1 MKSPYQTILIMPRIL
16 ITGNGFDLHH
26 NLPTWYEDFMKIIK
40 FVSDNKETDF
50 DSLYQ
55 NAKNYEGIKSAFTN
69 TISISPQKF
78 DEIREITGK
87 NLLYQYFENEYN
99 IDTWIDFE
107 SKLEYLLNCVY
118 NSVKLLRR
126 NIFSTGTLQHNARI
140 SIKEKLDGKVEYASI
155 LKVLNVA
162 ETDFQSLFIKS
173 NFLIIKDNF
182 NVNIDEQKILD
193 LIFSQLMEF
202 KKLFHIYLET
212 FVTPLLDQR
221 NDSMKHVEFYKF
233 FSYHFTFNYT
243 ATASKI
249 YGEKTKLFYLHGK
262 SEEKNENIVFGINEL
277 FNKEENADDYLRFTK
292 YYQKYAYRTDYHFLN
307 DIVYSKSSDFQFF
320 FWGHSLDKSDG
331 YYVNEIFDYLKGGK
345 NLKNLIVVIYHNEES
360 YKRLLRNL
368 FFIRGRA
375 DIENRMQERSLI
387 FCELNSPEFNRLLEV
402 RLTSPM
408 KDPSVY

>member
-1 MKSPYQTILIMPRIL
+1 MPRIL

-26 NLPTWYEDFMKIIK
+26 NLPTWYDDFMKIIK
-40 FVSDNKETDF
+40 FISENQETDF
-50 DSLYQ
+50 HSIYK
-55 NAKNYEGIKSAFTN
+55 NAKNYDGIKSAFTN
-69 TISISPQKF
+69 TISISPEKV
-78 DEIREITGK
+78 DEITEITGK
-87 NLLYQYFENEYN
+87 NLLYQYFQQEYN

-107 SKLEYLLNCVY
+107 SKLEYLLSCVY
-118 NSVKLLRR
+118 NAVKLLRK
-126 NIFSTGTLQHNARI
+126 NVFSTGTLPHDYVP
-140 SIKEKLDGKVEYASI
+140 IKAALDGKVEYASVLRI
-155 LKVLNVA
+155 LKVVK
-162 ETDFQSLFIKS
+162 TDFHSIFFYSKYLVKKEDFYVDI
-173 NFLIIKDNF
+173 N
-182 NVNIDEQKILD
+182 EEKILD

-221 NDSMKHVEFYKF
+221 TNSIKQVAFYQF

-249 YGEKTKLFYLHGK
+249 YGDKTKLFYLHGR

-307 DIVYSKSSDFQFF
+307 DIRYSRSSDFQFF

-331 YYVNEIFDYLKGGK
+331 YYVNEIFDFLQDSK
-345 NLKNLIVVIYHNEES
+345 NSKNMIVIIYHNDES

-368 FFIRGRA
+368 FFIRGREN
-375 DIENRMQERSLI
+375 IEKRMQERSLI
-387 FCELNSPEFNRLLEV
+387 FCELNSPEFNQLLKV

-408 KDPSVY
+408 MDPSAH